1 MSFDYYSQ
9 YAQKFFTET
18 FEVNMSKIYTRFLT
32 DLSPGCSILDMG
44 CGSGRDALYF
54 HKKGYSVDAFDASLE
69 MVKLATQATGLNI
82 KHNTFH
88 SYNVVG
94 SFDGI
99 WACASLLHLPKSEH
113 GKIIAKYYEILNP
126 SGNFYMSFKFGT
138 NDYNKDGRHFSCY
151 DEASVA
157 SLLDRLLLN
166 CKKEIWIS
174 EDVRKERQSES
185 WLNVLLTKYGHLR

>member
-54 HKKGYSVDAFDASLE
+54 YKKGYSVDAFDASLE

-88 SYNVVG
+88 SYNVVS

-113 GKIIAKYYEILNP
+113 EKIIAKFYEVLNP
-126 SGNFYMSFKFGT
+126 SGNFYMSFKYGT
-138 NDYNKDGRHFSCY
+138 KDYDKDGRHFSCY
-151 DEASVA
+151 DAASVA
-157 SLLDRLLLN
+157 GLLDRLLLN

-174 EDVRKERQSES
+174 EDVRKERQGEC
-185 WLNVLLTKYGHLR
+185 WLNVLLTKYEH